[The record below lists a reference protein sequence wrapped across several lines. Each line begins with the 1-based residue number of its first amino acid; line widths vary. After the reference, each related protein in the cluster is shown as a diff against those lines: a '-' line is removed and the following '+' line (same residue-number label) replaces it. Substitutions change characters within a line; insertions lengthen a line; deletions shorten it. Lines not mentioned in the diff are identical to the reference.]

1 MDTAVVAR
9 SDLQVC
15 ATLRFLTLL
24 AGGSTAAS
32 LQGGNRV
39 RVNAQLISAVT
50 GAHLWADQF
59 DISTVNARARRVTIA
74 TIDGVTH

>member
-1 MDTAVVAR
+1 LVAR

-15 ATLRFLTLL
+15 ATLRFLPPL
-24 AGGSTAAS
+24 ASGSTAAS

-39 RVNAQLISAVT
+39 RVNAQLVSAET
-50 GAHLWADQF
+50 GEHLCADQF
-59 DISTVNARARRVTIA
+59 EISTANARARRATIA

>member
-1 MDTAVVAR
+1 LVAR

-15 ATLRFLTLL
+15 ATLRFLPLL

-39 RVNAQLISAVT
+39 RVNAQLLSAET
-50 GAHLWADQF
+50 GARLWADQF
-59 DISTVNARARRVTIA
+59 DISTANVRARRVTIA